1 MLTLRHLSVMG
12 LAALAASLVG
22 CSAASSREAANDV
35 VTQTNVAEVSRG
47 VEADRSMPRK
57 DRDRFLAFV
66 SDHESSPDAYTGKNV
81 AQIVNLQK
89 AHEVGVRL
97 QMEAEREDRAHRAA
111 LARVIDAT
119 IAKAPERDR
128 SIDYFVRVK
137 NLTNKAIAHIEFG
150 LEVHDASGK
159 RIGLAEMRSNTRVN
173 ARSQRDLE
181 IPMRYVRFGED
192 AGPMR
197 EAAGQPKTYELLVK
211 EIKYTDGSDA
221 GYDD

>member
-1 MLTLRHLSVMG
+1 MLTIRHLSAMG

-22 CSAASSREAANDV
+22 CSAASSHEAASDV

-47 VEADRSMPRK
+47 VEADRSIARK

-66 SDHESSPDAYTGKNV
+66 SEHESTPDAYTGKTV
-81 AQIVNLQK
+81 TQIVNLQK

-97 QMEAEREDRAHRAA
+97 QLEAEREDRAHRAA
-111 LARVIDAT
+111 LARVIDAE
-119 IAKAPERDR
+119 IVKAPERER
-128 SIDYFVRVK
+128 SIEYVVRVK
-137 NLTNKAIAHIEFG
+137 NLTRKTIAHIEFG

-159 RIGLAEMRSNTRVN
+159 RIGLAEMRSDAHVL
-173 ARSQRDLE
+173 ARTQRDLE